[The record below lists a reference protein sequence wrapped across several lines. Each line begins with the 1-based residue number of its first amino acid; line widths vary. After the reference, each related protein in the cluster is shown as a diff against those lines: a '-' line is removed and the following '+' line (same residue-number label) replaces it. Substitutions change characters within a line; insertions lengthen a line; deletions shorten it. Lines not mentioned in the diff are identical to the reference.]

1 MRVREQRFCMDYY
14 DPMLLSPRLLAA
26 PLLALSLTAGA
37 VQAQSV
43 APVALLPEATASP
56 QEARSSELDA
66 ELFYEIF
73 LGELSV
79 RAGDPGA
86 GYALMLEAA
95 RRGRDEALFQ
105 RAADIALQSRSAE
118 AALSS
123 VRAWEAAWPESHQ
136 AQRYLLQIF
145 LALNR
150 TAETAGP
157 LRKFLDT
164 ANPQARQ
171 TLILSLPLLYRRASD
186 KALAASVVSE
196 ALSTYYTDPALAPAA
211 RISTGRMQLLSGD
224 NAAAMASAQQAFVLD
239 PAADDAAL
247 FALDLL
253 EAKVAGADDLVK
265 KAFSTPRPPQLQMT
279 YARVLLELQ
288 RYSLALAQLESVTR
302 EHPELAQPWL
312 ARAALQVQ
320 NGELDGAEAS
330 LVRYAQASGDAADSP
345 DQRAATAQTYMLQ
358 SEIAEKRG
366 KLDEAQ
372 DWLARI
378 DDASTRFDV
387 QVRRASLLARQ
398 GRLAHARA
406 LIQSLPA
413 ATPEAEQRKQAA
425 EVQLLRDTGH
435 FADAFALQSELVKQS
450 PDNADLIY
458 DQAMLA
464 EKTGDLDTMERLLRK
479 LIAAKPDYHHAYNAL
494 GYSFAERGIHLDE
507 ARKLIETALSLAPGD
522 PFITDS
528 LAWVEYRA
536 GNAARAL
543 ELLASAFAVRKDADI
558 AAHYGE
564 VLWSAGERD
573 RARAIWREGLRSNA
587 DNETLRETLKRLG
600 VQP

>member
-1 MRVREQRFCMDYY
+1 MDYY
-14 DPMLLSPRLLAA
+14 GLMLSPPRLLAVA
-26 PLLALSLTAGA
+26 LLVLTLTAGA
-37 VQAQSV
+37 VQAQGA
-43 APVALLPEATASP
+43 APAASSP
-56 QEARSSELDA
+56 GAGTGSQAQRSAELDA

-95 RRGRDEALFQ
+95 RRGHDEALFQ

-118 AALSS
+118 AALSA
-123 VRAWEAAWPESHQ
+123 VRAWETAWPASHE
-136 AQRYLLQIF
+136 AQRYLLQIL

-150 TAETAGP
+150 TADTAVP
-157 LRKFLDT
+157 LKKFLET
-164 ANPQARQ
+164 SPAQARQ
-171 TLILSLPLLYRRASD
+171 TLVLSLPLMYRRATD
-186 KALAASVVSE
+186 KALAASLVSE
-196 ALSTYYTDPALAPAA
+196 TLRGYYTDPALAPAA
-211 RISTGRMQLLSGD
+211 RITEGRMRLLSG
-224 NAAAMASAQQAFVLD
+224 NAVAAMQSAQQAFALD
-239 PAADDAAL
+239 PSSDDAAL

-253 EAKVAGADDLVK
+253 EAKVAGAEDLVR
-265 KAFSTPRPPQLQMT
+265 KAFSTARPPQLRMT

-288 RYSLALAQLESVTR
+288 RYTQALAQLEALTQ

-330 LVRYAQASGDAADSP
+330 LAHYAKASADAPDSP
-345 DQRAATAQTYMLQ
+345 DQRAGTAQTYMLQ

-366 KLDEAQ
+366 RLAEAQ

-378 DDASTRFDV
+378 EDADSRFDV
-387 QVRRASLLARQ
+387 QLRRASLLARQ

-406 LIQSLPA
+406 LIQSLPEPTA
-413 ATPEAEQRKQAA
+413 EAQQRKRAA
-425 EVQLLRDTGH
+425 EVQLLRESGH
-435 FADAFALQSELVKQS
+435 YADALVVQTELVKQS
-450 PDNADLIY
+450 PENADLVY

-494 GYSFAERGIHLDE
+494 GYSYAERGIHLEE
-507 ARKLIETALSLAPGD
+507 ARKLIETALRLAPGD

-528 LAWVEYRA
+528 LGWVEFRA
-536 GNAARAL
+536 GNSARAL
-543 ELLASAFAVRKDADI
+543 ELLASAFAARKDADI

-564 VLWSAGERD
+564 VLWTAGQRER
-573 RARAIWREGLRSNA
+573 ALAIWREGLRSNA
-587 DNETLRETLKRLG
+587 DNETLRETLQRLG